1 MLVLCEASIK
11 TSIRHKNT
19 MFTVALQDGKRSEK
33 EPFSNLKRENMGR
46 VLTINTDCFL
56 IRILSFH
63 FFSVLSRE
71 QYTKEFHT
79 YLIAQHEV
87 VTMST

>member
-11 TSIRHKNT
+11 TSIRPKNT
-19 MFTVALQDGKRSEK
+19 MSTVALQDGKRSEK
-33 EPFSNLKRENMGR
+33 EPFSNLKRENMGQ
-46 VLTINTDCFL
+46 VLTINADCFFT
-56 IRILSFH
+56 RIHFH

-79 YLIAQHEV
+79 YLMAQHEV

>member
-11 TSIRHKNT
+11 TSIRTKNT
-19 MFTVALQDGKRSEK
+19 MSTVALQDGKRSEK
-33 EPFSNLKRENMGR
+33 EPFSNLRRENMGQ
-46 VLTINTDCFL
+46 VLTINTDCPL
-56 IRILSFH
+56 IRIHSFH

-79 YLIAQHEV
+79 
-87 VTMST
+87 